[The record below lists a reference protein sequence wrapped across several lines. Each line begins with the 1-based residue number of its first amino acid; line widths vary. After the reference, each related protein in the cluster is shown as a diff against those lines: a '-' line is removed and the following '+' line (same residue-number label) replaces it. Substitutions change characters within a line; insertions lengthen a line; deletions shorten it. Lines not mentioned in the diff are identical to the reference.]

1 MNSTVRVMFLAFLVL
16 LARGQVCFAEEPKD
30 RGAVPDEIT
39 PQTQK
44 AIERGLA
51 YLASI
56 QAGDGS
62 WPLYGSEGNTGI
74 TALAGLAFLSGGNL
88 PGRGKYG
95 ANVERATEY
104 ILKNTRRDGYITAGN
119 SRMYEHGF
127 AALFLAEVYG
137 MTGNPEVKEK
147 LRSAVTLIERTQNP
161 EGGWRYNPVPFDAD
175 ISVTI
180 CQIMAL
186 RAARNAGIQ
195 VSKRVVDNGIKYVK
209 NCQNGDGGFNYI
221 AGPKLANSPDFSF
234 ARTAA
239 GVCSLYYAGEY
250 EDKAIQKG
258 IDYLYGTMRQSLG
271 NAAMMGHF
279 HYGHYYAV
287 QAMFQAGGKYWTA
300 YYPLIRDNLVR
311 TQQPDGSWQGFSNA
325 AYASS
330 MSCIILQVP
339 YRYLPVLQR

>member
-1 MNSTVRVMFLAFLVL
+1 MHGVWRVKVITVLGLFVA
-16 LARGQVCFAEEPKD
+16 AASGFAEEAAPPV
-30 RGAVPDEIT
+30 GIPDEIT

-56 QAGDGS
+56 QAEDGS
-62 WPLYGSEGNTGI
+62 WPYSGSTGNTGI
-74 TALAGLAFLSGGNL
+74 TALAGLAFMAGGSL

-95 ANVERATEY
+95 ANVERAVEF
-104 ILKNTRRDGYITAGN
+104 ILKHTRRDGYITAGN

-127 AALFLAEVYG
+127 ATLFLAEVYG
-137 MTGNPEVKEK
+137 MTANPLVKEK
-147 LRSAVTLIERTQNP
+147 LRSAVVLIERTQNA
-161 EGGWRYNPVPFDAD
+161 EGGWRYNPVPMDAD

-186 RAARNAGIQ
+186 RAARNSGIQ
-195 VSKRVVDNGIKYVK
+195 VSKRVILNGVKYVR
-209 NCQNGDGGFNYI
+209 NCQNPDGGFAYM
-221 AGPKLANSPDFSF
+221 ARSRGSGLYESGF

-250 EDKAIQKG
+250 EDEAITKG
-258 IDYLYGTMRQSLG
+258 LDYLHRTLG
-271 NAAMMGHF
+271 QALGSGAAHHF

-287 QAMFQAGGKYWTA
+287 QAMFQAGGKYWED
-300 YYPLIRDNLVR
+300 YYPKVRDHIIR
-311 TQQPDGSWQGFSNA
+311 TQKADGSWRGFGQT

-330 MSCIILQVP
+330 MCCFILQVP